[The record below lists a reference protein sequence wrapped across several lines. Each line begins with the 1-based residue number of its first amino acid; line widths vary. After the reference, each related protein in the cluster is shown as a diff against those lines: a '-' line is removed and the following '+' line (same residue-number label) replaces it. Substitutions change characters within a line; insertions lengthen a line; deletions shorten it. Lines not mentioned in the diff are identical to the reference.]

1 MNTTVGDGV
10 GLKDHQNAKSSLKY
24 YSPDAPP
31 GANTLVINL
40 KALEPEYFDGIV
52 SFTDAQED
60 AISAYYRKYKKDW
73 IENIVRGI
81 VIEDLE
87 VTRKTI
93 GVLQRSSGER
103 LAYTSR
109 AENSLC

>member
-1 MNTTVGDGV
+1 M
-10 GLKDHQNAKSSLKY
+10 
-24 YSPDAPP
+24 
-31 GANTLVINL
+31 INL

-93 GVLQRSSGER
+93 GVLQRSLRRALGVYEQGGELILR
-103 LAYTSR
+103 
-109 AENSLC
+109 